1 MAGGWR
7 LCEMSRSLISEAG
20 DTALIGIDW
29 GTTQMRA
36 YRISSDGTALE
47 RRESNLGIAAVRD
60 RDFDSALRSL
70 IDGWQPDAPDRKP
83 IILCGM
89 IGSKQGWW
97 EVPYCHCPVRVQD
110 LARALNAFETTAGPA
125 WIVGGIS
132 ATDERGHRD
141 VMRGEETQIFGA
153 VPPTGRQIVVAPGT
167 HSKWTMVQD
176 GVIENFRTYMT
187 GEIYAVLRQHSILG
201 RLMQDGEADNHDE
214 LAFRDGVRQVLRDPD
229 LLHSLFS
236 VRTRGLFE
244 PNSQSGLASYLSGIL
259 IGSEVSGAARHFPGN
274 SVIVIASQTLGRLYG
289 LALAIAGFSDIRY
302 VDGNEASLKG
312 LWRLWR
318 LNIEKARE

>member
-36 YRISSDGTALE
+36 YRISSDGNALE
-47 RRESNLGIAAVRD
+47 RRESNLGIAAVRNGE
-60 RDFDSALRSL
+60 FDSALATL
-70 IDGWQPDAPDRKP
+70 ITDWNPKSFGPTP
-83 IILCGM
+83 IVMSGM
-89 IGSKQGWW
+89 IGSRQGWL
-97 EVPYCHCPVRVQD
+97 EAPYQSCPARARD
-110 LARALNAFETTAGPA
+110 LAQTLAAIDTSGGPA
-125 WIVGGIS
+125 WIVGGLSTI
-132 ATDERGHRD
+132 DEHGLRD
-141 VMRGEETQIFGA
+141 IMRGEETQIFGVA
-153 VPPTGRQIVVAPGT
+153 PPAGRQIVVTPGT
-167 HSKWTMVQD
+167 HSKWAIVRD

-187 GEIYAVLRQHSILG
+187 GETYAVLRQHSILG
-201 RLMQDGEADNHDE
+201 WLMRRGAAENPDEAAFLDGIRQ
-214 LAFRDGVRQVLRDPD
+214 AFRDPD
-229 LLHSLFS
+229 LLHSLFT

-244 PNSQSGLASYLSGIL
+244 QKSQEELASYLSGIL